1 MGDFEEKIRI
11 EFIQETR
18 DFLLESESLYLLLE
32 NDPANEEIMD
42 RIFRMVHTIK
52 GSGFTVGFEAFARY
66 AHQFENML
74 ALVRA
79 HTLAVDASMVSLMLR
94 ANDVLKEWVELLT
107 HDFDAFLETAPIA
120 KELNETCAPYENKK
134 LDLPA
139 TVLPVFGFFEDEPAP
154 APSESGYRPSILVV
168 DDDVDMLNVLVD
180 YLESTGAIFYRAE
193 DGLEALECLK
203 KNSVDLII
211 TDIRM
216 PNMDGLDFIRSM
228 SDSDSQI
235 PVIFLSGV
243 ADRRDVVNALN
254 LGAYAFLEK
263 PLPFE
268 LAQLHVRNA
277 LREKWTRDAVIRLS
291 QLNFKAYMA
300 SSQLGKNRDE
310 KKRLQ
315 LEFRMREILDEIT
328 LLQNE
333 ILKPKLIHLAA

>member
-18 DFLLESESLYLLLE
+18 ELLLESESLYLQLE
-32 NDPANEEIMD
+32 NDPDNAEIMD

-52 GSGFTVGFEAFARY
+52 GSGFTVGFEALARF

-79 HTLAVDASMVSLMLR
+79 HTLAVNASTVSLMLR
-94 ANDVLKEWVELLT
+94 SNDVLKEWVELLT
-107 HDFDAFLETAPIA
+107 HDFDAFLETAAIA
-120 KELNETCAPYENKK
+120 QEMTEICAPYAKDT
-134 LDLPA
+134 LALPA
-139 TVLPVFGFFEDEPAP
+139 TPMPAFGFFEDEPVS
-154 APSESGYRPSILVV
+154 SESRYRPSILVV
-168 DDDVDMLNVLVD
+168 DDDVDVADVLID
-180 YLESTGAIFYRAE
+180 FLESTGAIFYRAE
-193 DGLEALECLK
+193 DGLQALESLK
-203 KNSVDLII
+203 KNTVDLII

-216 PNMDGLDFIRSM
+216 PNMDGLAFINKLSE
-228 SDSDSQI
+228 SDCKI
-235 PVIFLSGV
+235 PVIFISGA

-263 PLPFE
+263 PISLE
-268 LAQLHVRNA
+268 LVQVQVRNA
-277 LREKWTRDAVIRLS
+277 LQEKWTRDTVIRLS

-300 SSQLGKNRDE
+300 ASQLGKSRDE

-315 LEFRMREILDEIT
+315 LEVRLREILDEIT

-333 ILKPKLIHLAA
+333 ILKPKLIQLAA